1 MKTDE
6 ERLETTLAGKYRL
19 QTLIQK
25 GGMGTVFEG
34 SHVELGKKIAVKILH
49 PHYAQNREV
58 THRFLNEA
66 RGTARLQHRNIV
78 DVLDIGA
85 DEDGIPFFVMEHL
98 TGESLKERFVRRGGR
113 LSLTESADIMI
124 QVLTG
129 LYVAHARGIVHRDI
143 KPGNIFIA
151 KEADGSEVVKI
162 LDFGVAKF
170 RELELEDL
178 TELTSSGFVV
188 GTPAYMSPEQ
198 AAGKKSD
205 IDHRTDIYS
214 CGLVLYRSVTGTNP
228 FMGETHYETI
238 QAIVNRQAPPPSDIV
253 EGLAPAVDATIL
265 KAVEKQKENRFQDC
279 RAFIEAMEVFYGAGE
294 NRPSDF
300 SLRIP
305 REITPGQAAD
315 YELGSGFFRSRRK
328 EGRRTKHLGAIM
340 AVVGLLVIAA
350 VAYVVFFRETG
361 NDRGPTRVSEASR
374 DAGGGMAEAGAGD
387 SGSPGEEPSIQVSVS
402 GLPEGAVIKV
412 DDVVHAGNPIRLE
425 PSDEPSTIV
434 VTADGREI
442 LRQTFVPDHNETFH
456 IITASDALPPDGKEA
471 TQKPVKKKKKDGEPR
486 PPDGQDQGTKKSE
499 GGIYKDFPE

>member
-1 MKTDE
+1 MKMDE
-6 ERLETTLAGKYRL
+6 ERLETTLAGKYRI
-19 QTLIQK
+19 QTIIQK

-98 TGESLKERFVRRGGR
+98 AGESLKERFVRRGGR

-129 LYVAHARGIVHRDI
+129 LYVAHGRGIVHRDI

-198 AAGKKSD
+198 AAGRKSD
-205 IDHRTDIYS
+205 IDYRTDIYS
-214 CGLVLYRSVTGTNP
+214 CGLVLYRSLTGTNP

-238 QAIVNRQAPPPSDIV
+238 QAIVNRQAPPPSEIV
-253 EGLAPAVDATIL
+253 GGLPPAVDAAIL
-265 KAVEKQKENRFQDC
+265 RAVEKKKEDRFQDC
-279 RAFIEAMEVFYGAGE
+279 RAFIEAMEVFYGAGDS
-294 NRPSDF
+294 RPSDF

-315 YELGSGFFRSRRK
+315 YELGSGVFR
-328 EGRRTKHLGAIM
+328 GRRGGGPWTGRGGAI
-340 AVVGLLVIAA
+340 ALVGLLVIAA
-350 VAYVVFFRETG
+350 VVYLVFFREAG
-361 NDRGPTRVSEASR
+361 NDGGPARILEASR
-374 DAGGGMAEAGAGD
+374 DAESGLAESNLAGET
-387 SGSPGEEPSIQVSVS
+387 SVQVRLS

-412 DDVVHAGNPIRLE
+412 DDVVHTGNPIRLE
-425 PSDEPSTIV
+425 PSDKPSTIV

-442 LRQTFVPDHNETFH
+442 LRQTFVPDHNETFQ
-456 IITASDALPPDGKEA
+456 IITAPDAHPPAVKDA
-471 TQKPVKKKKKDGEPR
+471 TQKPGKKKKKDGEPQ